1 LRIIEGI
8 SMSRPRDGET
18 RNLLTFL
25 REKAEEAY
33 EKGDYSDSILYYDA
47 LIEEYI
53 ERYLR
58 DRCDL
63 SLSGIGNVTVDE
75 LKKAKVDAAV
85 INMVE
90 RLWVL
95 RSQST
100 EVPRYSV

>member
-1 LRIIEGI
+1 
-8 SMSRPRDGET
+8 MSRVRDGET
-18 RNLLTFL
+18 RNLLNFL
-25 REKAEEAY
+25 RRKAEEAY
-33 EKGDYSDSILYYDA
+33 QNGDYSDSILYYDA

-63 SLSGIGNVTVDE
+63 SLSGTANVTVDE

-90 RLWVL
+90 KLWVL